1 MPYRYLEG
9 ITSADVAFE
18 ATGKTPE
25 EMFESAGLAIT
36 NTMVRAVTAVKPLV
50 KKEIKKEADKIEKL
64 LFDFLEELVYLKDAE
79 QLLFS
84 KFEIKIKDEKQLKQL
99 TAAAYGEKINPK
111 KHELIVDI
119 KAVTYHKFE
128 VKKTESGWKAIVIVD
143 V

>member
-128 VKKTESGWKAIVIVD
+128 VKKTENGWKAIVIVD